1 MQLLDNLLRRWGINP
16 GDIAGTSLAGT
27 IPISDA
33 LINRLI
39 AKRLHRH
46 PHIASVVVT
55 SRDGDE
61 LLVLVEPRARLIP
74 SVPIVVRIDRQPNLP
89 RDPTL
94 RLRWS
99 IPAAGPLALVAGI
112 IAGYLKGMPEGIQ
125 VDRDVVVVD
134 LRVLLRARGLGEV
147 LDLVR
152 RAAIHTR
159 PGGVVVQLDA
169 GLGLP

>member
-1 MQLLDNLLRRWGINP
+1 MQFLDALLRRWGINP
-16 GDIAGTSLAGT
+16 GDIAGTSLAGE

-39 AKRLHRH
+39 AKRLERH
-46 PHIASVVVT
+46 AHIASVVVT

-61 LLVLVEPRARLIP
+61 ALVRVEPRARLIP
-74 SVPIVVRIDRQPNLP
+74 SVPIVVRIERQPDLP

-99 IPAAGPLALVAGI
+99 IPAAGPLALVAGA
-112 IAGYLKGMPEGIQ
+112 IAGYVKAMPEGVL

-134 LRVLLRARGLGEV
+134 LRVLLRARGLEEV

-159 PGGVVVQLDA
+159 PGAMVVQLEA

>member
-1 MQLLDNLLRRWGINP
+1 MQLLDALFRQWGINP
-16 GDIAGTSLAGT
+16 GDIAGTSLAGK

-39 AKRLHRH
+39 AKRFERH
-46 PHIASVVVT
+46 THIASMVVT

-61 LLVLVEPRARLIP
+61 VLVLVEPRVRLIP
-74 SVPIVVRIDRQPNLP
+74 SVPIVVRIDRQPDLP
-89 RDPTL
+89 RDPTM

-99 IPAAGPLALVAGI
+99 IPAAGPLALVAGM
-112 IAGYLKGMPEGIQ
+112 IAGYLKAMPEGIQ

-134 LRVLLRARGLGEV
+134 LRVLLRARGLDEV

-152 RAAIHTR
+152 RAEIHTR
-159 PGGVVVQLDA
+159 PGAMVVRLDA
-169 GLGLP
+169 GLG